1 MAESAPDT
9 ANQTSPILIV
19 GSRRSGTTLL
29 HAMLSQHPD
38 LLVHPAEPQ
47 FILGLYRRFGRCVHN
62 IPEAVAYVR
71 DHPYRAPTLSPWE
84 LESAYGECKHLL
96 LQEFVQRYLLLWGGG
111 EGRQKKPVLKDPYFI
126 RHLDLMFELFPAA
139 TFIHIVRDP
148 RANVSSQR
156 ARWPEAST
164 WECLRWWRDAVRA
177 GHRLARQQPHRCI
190 ELRYEDLIT
199 TPEQTLRQLCRF
211 LHVPFLSKLLEFEL
225 ETISF
230 VSGKEPEAVRF
241 TGLDPTRVA
250 HWQKYLPP
258 LEVRL
263 VESGCHK
270 EMAWYQ
276 YEKINPSV
284 SVLTFAIRLL
294 QERVRYQVLA
304 SARQGRNA
312 LRRMIHFLFHRTYCR
327 SR

>member
-1 MAESAPDT
+1 MEESTPGT
-9 ANQTSPILIV
+9 ARVTSPILIV
-19 GSRRSGTTLL
+19 GARRSGTTLL
-29 HAMLSQHPD
+29 RAILSQHPD

-47 FILGLYRRFGRCVHN
+47 FILDLYRRFGRCVYN
-62 IPEAVAYVR
+62 VPEAVAYVR
-71 DHPYRAPTLSPWE
+71 DHPHRAPAISSWA
-84 LESAYGECKHLL
+84 LENAYRECKQLS
-96 LQEFVQRYLLLWGGG
+96 LQEFVRRYLWLWVSK
-111 EGRQKKPVLKDPYFI
+111 ERQQKRAVLKDPYFI

-156 ARWPEAST
+156 ARWSRATT

-199 TPEQTLRQLCRF
+199 TPEQTLRPLCRF
-211 LHVPFLSKLLEFEL
+211 LHVPFLSELLEFEL

-230 VSGKEPEAVRF
+230 VPGKEPEPVRF
-241 TGLDPTRVA
+241 TRLDPTRLTQ
-250 HWQKYLPP
+250 WQKYLSP

-263 VESGCHK
+263 VEAGGRK

-276 YEKINPSV
+276 YEATNPPV
-284 SVLTFAIRLL
+284 SLVALAVRLL
-294 QERVRYQVLA
+294 QERVRYQMRA
-304 SARQGRNA
+304 AARQIRDG
-312 LRRMIHFLFHRTYCR
+312 LRQMMRFIIHRPHCDNG
-327 SR
+327 